1 MPRAKKFDEDSA
13 LEAALGVF
21 WRKGFEGT
29 TYADLVAAV
38 GVERP
43 TLYASFGNKEALF
56 LRVLERYATLY
67 GSYVWE
73 ALARRTS
80 REVAEAFLEGAAE
93 LNTRFVDRTGCLGI
107 NGVLAASDEAET
119 ARQALIDWRAEGETA
134 LRDRFERARNE
145 GDLPQDADSS
155 ALAAFLMAV
164 AHGIAVQAKAGFT
177 REKLMTVARQALRTW
192 P

>member
-13 LEAALGVF
+13 LEEALGVF

-56 LRVLERYATLY
+56 LRVLERYAARY
-67 GSYVWE
+67 GNYVWE
-73 ALARRTS
+73 ALARRSS

-119 ARQALIDWRAEGETA
+119 ARQALIDWRAQGETA
-134 LRDRFERARNE
+134 LRDRFERAREE
-145 GDLPQDADSS
+145 GDLPHDADPS

-164 AHGIAVQAKAGFT
+164 AHGIAVQAKAGFS
-177 REKLMTVARQALRTW
+177 REKLMTVAHQALRTW